1 MTGWL
6 QALRE
11 ADEAGAPCVLVTVL
25 AVRGSTPREA
35 GTKMVVAAE
44 ATHDSIGGGTLEFA
58 CIEHARALLDQAP
71 GAPQTKEF
79 ALGPG
84 LGQCC
89 GGHTSVLFESF
100 RPRLWSVALFGA
112 GHVGRALVDILG
124 TLDCRVTWIDSREDA
139 FPAAIPANVTVR
151 RVEDPVALVRDLH
164 AGTQVLVMTHE
175 HALDF
180 RIVEAALSRADLP
193 FVGLIGSQT
202 KRARFVSQYTRRG
215 VDAEALAR
223 LICPIGLPGVGG
235 KPPGEIAVA
244 VAAQLLQARDVMTHA
259 PVPAPALAPPAE
271 ECNDCGTRGCR
282 LVEKA
287 DA

>member
-1 MTGWL
+1 MTRWL

-11 ADEAGAPCVLVTVL
+11 VDEAGTPCVLVTVL
-25 AVRGSTPREA
+25 AARGSTPREA
-35 GTKMVVAAE
+35 GTKMVVTAE
-44 ATHDSIGGGTLEFA
+44 TTHDSIGGGTLEFA

-71 GAPQTKEF
+71 GAPHTQDF

-100 RPRLWSVALFGA
+100 RPQLWRIAVFGA
-112 GHVGRALVDILG
+112 GHVGRALMGILG
-124 TLDCRVTWIDSREDA
+124 TLDCRVTWIDNREDA
-139 FPAAIPANVTVR
+139 FPAAIASNVTVR

-180 RIVEAALSRADLP
+180 RIVEAALPRADLAL
-193 FVGLIGSQT
+193 VGVIGSQT
-202 KRARFVSQYTRRG
+202 KRARFVSQFARRG
-215 VDAEALAR
+215 VGAETLAR
-223 LICPIGLPGVGG
+223 LVCPIGLPGVGG

-244 VAAQLLQARDVMTHA
+244 VAAQLLQARDIMTHA
-259 PVPAPALAPPAE
+259 PVPVPALAPTAE
-271 ECNDCGTRGCR
+271 ECNDCGARGCR